1 MSDKSLYIFGRCRLV
16 GSEDDDVA
24 MDEDGAAPQKATKPK
39 GDLSEYNLD
48 NYDEEEDGAG
58 TLSS

>member
-1 MSDKSLYIFGRCRLV
+1 MSYLSLYTLGRCRLV

-48 NYDEEEDGAG
+48 NYDEEEDGSG